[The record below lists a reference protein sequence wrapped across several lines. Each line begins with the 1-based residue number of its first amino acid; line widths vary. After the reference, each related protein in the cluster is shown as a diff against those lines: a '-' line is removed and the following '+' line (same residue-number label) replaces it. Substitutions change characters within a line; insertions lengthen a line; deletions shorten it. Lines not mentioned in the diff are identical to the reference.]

1 MSCVLGHLAAAF
13 LEWHALNL
21 VIAYSVHRNLVALAS
36 ATELHSE
43 VVSDIHTNAG
53 NLSSEQAISAEA
65 SPRSSDRQ
73 PGSTVRYLPSIL
85 LPEDRTESLDQSFK
99 KVESSTSRQD
109 GQGIDSLL
117 RLFKQGFY
125 IQVRL
130 IFVSQLSLGGS

>member
-1 MSCVLGHLAAAF
+1 MLSISCVLGHLAAAF
-13 LEWHALNL
+13 LEWHALDL

-43 VVSDIHTNAG
+43 AVSDIHTNAG

-73 PGSTVRYLPSIL
+73 PGSTVRYLPFIL

-99 KVESSTSRQD
+99 KVNRVLRDRTVRESTVCLVYSSK
-109 GQGIDSLL
+109 DSIY
-117 RLFKQGFY
+117 R
-125 IQVRL
+125 
-130 IFVSQLSLGGS
+130 FV